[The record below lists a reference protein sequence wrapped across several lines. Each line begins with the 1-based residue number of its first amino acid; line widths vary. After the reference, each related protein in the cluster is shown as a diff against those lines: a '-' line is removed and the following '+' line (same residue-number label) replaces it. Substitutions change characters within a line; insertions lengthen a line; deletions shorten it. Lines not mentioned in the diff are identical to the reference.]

1 MGRYVA
7 RRLIQFIPVI
17 LGTMFLLH
25 LLSVTTIQIVGDPV
39 RALFGENAPPDE
51 VIQQLQV
58 QYNLDDPCLEG
69 TPVRNPCFGLFAD
82 RMGQYVQ
89 GDFGVDFRGR
99 AVTELFTERIGV
111 TLRLTLI
118 ALLFETLVG
127 ITMGVLAGLRKDKFF
142 DNAVRVFTSVL
153 VAFPT
158 FVFGSLM
165 LLLLGLQFGLFLR
178 ESTWAPEWLGQMF
191 QVGYN
196 LDYPWLSLFLPG
208 IVLGA
213 FSLAAIAR
221 LTRTSLIENLRSDY
235 VRTARAKGLT
245 TYRTIGIHTLRNSMI
260 PVVTY
265 IGIDIGILLG
275 GALVTEGIFNVPGI
289 GQLVFISVQAND
301 TPVIIGVATILT
313 IVFLVANL
321 IVDILYAAL
330 DPRIR
335 YE

>member
-17 LGTMFLLH
+17 ILTMFLLH
-25 LLSVTTIQIVGDPV
+25 LLSVLTIQIVGDPV
-39 RALFGENAPPDE
+39 RALFGENAPPPE
-51 VIQQLQV
+51 IIQQLQV
-58 QYNLDDPCLEG
+58 QYNLDDPCLKDSW
-69 TPVRNPCFGLFAD
+69 NPCFGLFID
-82 RMGQYVQ
+82 RMGQYLQ
-89 GDFGVDFRGR
+89 LDFGVNYQGR
-99 AVTELFTERIGV
+99 AVTELFGERIFV
-111 TLRLTLI
+111 TLRLTTI
-118 ALLFETLVG
+118 AILFETLIG
-127 ITMGVLAGLRKDKFF
+127 IFIGVLAGLRKDKFV
-142 DNAVRVFTSVL
+142 DNFVRMMTSVL

-165 LLLLGLQFGLFLR
+165 LLLLGLKVGLYLR
-178 ESTWAPEWLGQMF
+178 DSSWAPEWLGEMF

-196 LDYPWLSLFLPG
+196 PDYPWLSLFLPG
-208 IVLGA
+208 MVLGA
-213 FSLAAIAR
+213 FSLAAVAR

-245 TYRTIGIHTLRNSMI
+245 NSRTIGIHTLRNSLI

-265 IGIDIGILLG
+265 IGIDIGTLLG